1 MVKHIVL
8 WTLTETAEGNTVAA
22 NALRMK
28 SRLEALNGKIPG
40 MLKLEVGID
49 VSRTDASADVAL
61 YSEFKDA
68 KALAAYQEHPLHLE
82 VAQFIGT
89 IRKTRLVSDYIV

>member
-8 WTLTETAEGNTVAA
+8 WTLKETPGNTVAA

-40 MLKLEVGID
+40 MLKLEIGID
-49 VSRTDASADVAL
+49 VSRTEASADVAL
-61 YSEFKDA
+61 YSEFADA
-68 KALAAYQEHPLHLE
+68 RALAGYQEHPLHLE
-82 VAQFIGT
+82 VAQFIAT
-89 IRKTRLVSDYIV
+89 IRVSRTVVEYIV